1 VYVNVQLKNRSAN
14 PSANPLGKRSYLG
27 PLKIDKIANNF
38 KFSPCGPAAN
48 NPNAFGKH
56 GAAFGYVYCLLKPGY
71 PVS

>member
-1 VYVNVQLKNRSAN
+1 
-14 PSANPLGKRSYLG
+14 LG